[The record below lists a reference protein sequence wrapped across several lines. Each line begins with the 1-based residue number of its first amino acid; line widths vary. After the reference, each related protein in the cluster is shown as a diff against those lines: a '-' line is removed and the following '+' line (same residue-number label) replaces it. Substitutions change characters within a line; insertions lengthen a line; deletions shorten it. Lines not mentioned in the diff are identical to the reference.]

1 MLQVANKRRIVID
14 DDDDWPLPCSKS
26 DTNGQCAAALYCR
39 EQCVAEGIV
48 GFIDAV
54 MVGAINPVAPISAV
68 PGPCCSDMPALLS
81 DSEDGSVADDDDE
94 PILAPLR
101 QPALNLQRN
110 ALNIP
115 IPV

>member
-1 MLQVANKRRIVID
+1 M
-14 DDDDWPLPCSKS
+14 
-26 DTNGQCAAALYCR
+26 
-39 EQCVAEGIV
+39 AEGIV

-81 DSEDGSVADDDDE
+81 DSEYGSVADDDDE
-94 PILAPLR
+94 PMAPLR